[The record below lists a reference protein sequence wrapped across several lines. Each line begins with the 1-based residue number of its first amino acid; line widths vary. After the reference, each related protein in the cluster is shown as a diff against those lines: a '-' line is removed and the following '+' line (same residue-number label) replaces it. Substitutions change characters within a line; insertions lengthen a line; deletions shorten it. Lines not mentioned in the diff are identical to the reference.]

1 MYNILCFYCKD
12 NDMLDLIENF
22 IAIHNLGSFS
32 AVARKLDLSV
42 SAISRKLDALE
53 QELGIKL
60 FNRSS
65 RSLILTDKGLQ
76 FLPQARNM
84 LDGYNETK
92 ASLHDS
98 EQIPTG
104 LLSITAPAKFAK
116 RFITPAVMTF
126 MEKYPKITV
135 DLHVSDDWV
144 DLNANRKD
152 VAIRIGE
159 LSNSDLIGV
168 KIAPM
173 RRILC
178 ASPKYIDAYGL
189 PKNPEDLLHHNCLTL
204 SNTSTPADWWNL
216 NLKEH
221 KKPLKVSG
229 SFKSNDTEALLDAAL
244 AGKGICHLAS
254 WLVYEHIQKKELV
267 PITFEGE
274 SAKENNQSAIYA
286 VRLAGKSSE
295 TKFRLFVE
303 HIKREFGSPPFWDN
317 LSIGD

>member
-1 MYNILCFYCKD
+1 
-12 NDMLDLIENF
+12 MLDLLENF
-22 IAIHNLGSFS
+22 IAIYTLGSFS
-32 AVARKLDLSV
+32 AVARKLDVSV

-53 QELGIKL
+53 MELGLKL

-65 RSLILTDKGLQ
+65 RSLILTDKGIQ

-84 LDGYNETK
+84 LDTYNETK

-98 EQIPTG
+98 ELIPTG

-135 DLHVSDDWV
+135 DLHVSDEWV
-144 DLNANRKD
+144 DLNASRKD

-173 RRILC
+173 NRVLC
-178 ASPKYIDAYGL
+178 ASPHYIETNGV
-189 PKNPEDLLHHNCLTL
+189 PKTPDDLLMHNCLTL
-204 SNTSTPADWWNL
+204 STVSTPTDWWNL
-216 NLKEH
+216 NLKDH
-221 KKPLKVSG
+221 KKPIKVSG

-254 WLVYEHIQKKELV
+254 WLVYEHVKKKELI
-267 PITFEGE
+267 PIHFEGDNIK
-274 SAKENNQSAIYA
+274 SNSSSAIYA
-286 VRLAGKSSE
+286 VRLPGKSSE

-303 HIKREFGSPPFWDN
+303 HIKKEFGSPPFWDKEFLN
-317 LSIGD
+317 HQQ